1 MSKIVQTAKRAASIV
16 VPLTVAWKV
25 LGGRVDKDAAGT
37 WQKVSILGI
46 DVYDA
51 KRREAR
57 LARRRARRG

>member
-25 LGGRVDKDAAGT
+25 LGGRVDKDENGT
-37 WQKVSILGI
+37 WNKVSVLGF
-46 DVYDA
+46 DVYDRA
-51 KRREAR
+51 RREAR